1 MQFRFVCFVNRHA
14 SGRVTVTP
22 LTLPGLAVHA
32 TSVERASEELVLA
45 LSDRIERAH
54 PRRIVEFVRSGEG
67 ELVELEVP
75 ALDIWAARDSQLV
88 SIKVAGVRAPAHKPF
103 VELYMPRLETRLW
116 LEGKAQNDQ
125 AVELLKTQLGVLGDA
140 RRLAHRRELPETLV
154 ELVVEAT
161 PTRLAALTPRELRL
175 AERPPRRTPEPDKPD
190 DGEDSAGADNDNGSG
205 GGDSDGAG
213 DGDAASSFES
223 ELDDDSWE
231 PKKRARGAGGKPRKI
246 PTPTLTRIAVAWHEL
261 ARADVLDPAYE
272 RAELVQLLATRLAT
286 TPTEPVVLVGPAGSG
301 KTAVLH
307 ELARHLAAPPAATA
321 TATATTKA
329 TGKPPVRPFFHVDG
343 SRLIAGEGFFGDWQK
358 QTLDCLDEARRAKA
372 ILSLGHVGAL
382 LEAGKSAH
390 SDHNVAELIVAPL
403 IARDLAIVGE
413 ATPEEWA
420 LVERRNQS
428 FARAWSVLRVEELAP
443 EATARVL
450 ARVGASH
457 AAERKLKFE
466 PGAGTESLALCRRFK
481 PYGSLLGNA
490 VTFLRRLIDARA
502 HALADR
508 VTGADATAQFSSES
522 GIPLLLLSDE
532 VPLSADTVHAFLGAR
547 VMGQEAA
554 ARRVAEIVTVIKAGL
569 ADRLRP
575 VGVLLFAG
583 PTGVGKTELS
593 KALAELIFGSRERL
607 VRIDMGEYAGPDAL
621 ARLLGDAPGEAA
633 TGNLTAAVRRQPFC
647 VVLLDEIEKAHPA
660 VFDALLGVLGEGRLT
675 SAEGRFTDFRNAV
688 IIMTSNLG
696 ADTWRGRVGF
706 AGGGPGDA
714 ELRRHYIG
722 EAERFFRPELFN
734 RIDDFVVFSPL
745 GAEEIRRIV
754 TREVDLVKRRAGLR
768 QADVELEVAPETL
781 DVLAAR
787 GLDPRYGA
795 RPLKRAIERDLVVPI
810 ATRLAELPEQPMR
823 LTITP
828 APAGSPQPL
837 ALSAHFPGSSGDDSR
852 GAIERVLGDAATLR
866 AEVRKWSRAA
876 PMQSLREVLS
886 YFDRASKQ
894 PAFWLERS
902 LAEDSA
908 RRAAEAREIVT
919 GLAEVQRQVETTEE
933 LAFEAYYERSA
944 RDAAALEEELGH
956 ARTAFEPL
964 KERLFAS
971 LFPPRPSATLLMT
984 PGSGAWRHLIYL
996 LDSYRAWAGARD
1008 ITTRFYT
1015 ALWVPVADR
1024 PVDRRK
1030 DPAAEW
1036 RWAAK
1041 VPSAED
1047 GPTPAAVAMVL
1058 GGGKQLMLLA
1068 AETGAHRFTEA
1079 GQTAMVKVRF
1089 EPSAVTIGQLPP
1101 AHDLARKM
1109 PEAEIRKIWPKK
1121 RGNEG
1126 LCKDLRTGTEMTSG
1140 EELLALDELLNAY
1153 MMWRIFGRADGDD

>member
-67 ELVELEVP
+67 ELCELDVP
-75 ALDIWAARDSQLV
+75 ALDIWGPRDSQQV

-103 VELYMPRLETRLW
+103 VELYLPRLETRLW

-140 RRLAHRRELPETLV
+140 RRLAHRRELPETLL

-175 AERPPRRTPEPDKPD
+175 AERPPRRTPEPEQGD
-190 DGEDSAGADNDNGSG
+190 DGEDGAGADNDNGSG
-205 GGDSDGAG
+205 GEAED
-213 DGDAASSFES
+213 DAASGF

-231 PKKRARGAGGKPRKI
+231 PKRRARGAGGKPRKI

-261 ARADVLDPAYE
+261 ARADVLEPAYE
-272 RAELVQLLATRLAT
+272 RAELVQLLAARLAT
-286 TPTEPVVLVGPAGSG
+286 TPTEPVVLVGPAGCG

-307 ELARHLAAPPAATA
+307 ELARHLAAQPAATA
-321 TATATTKA
+321 TAIAAAAANATSRAAGKA
-329 TGKPPVRPFFHVDG
+329 PLRPFFHVDG

-466 PGAGTESLALCRRFK
+466 PGAAAESLALCRRFK

-490 VTFLRRLIDARA
+490 VTFLRRLIEARA
-502 HALADR
+502 HVLAER

-706 AGGGPGDA
+706 AGGGPGEA

-745 GAEEIRRIV
+745 GAEELRRIV

-768 QADVELEVAPETL
+768 QADVELAVADDALEL
-781 DVLAAR
+781 LAAR

-810 ATRLAELPEQPMR
+810 ATRLAELPEQPLR

-828 APAGSPQPL
+828 AAPGSPQPL

-852 GAIERVLGDAATLR
+852 GAIERVLDDAATLR

-876 PMQSLREVLS
+876 PMQSLREILS

-894 PAFWLERS
+894 PAFWLERT

-908 RRAAEAREIVT
+908 RRAAEARELVT
-919 GLAEVQRQVETTEE
+919 GLADVQRQVETTEE

-944 RDAAALEEELGH
+944 RDAAALDEELGH
-956 ARTAFEPL
+956 ARAAFEPL

-971 LFPPRPSATLLMT
+971 LFPPRASATLLMT
-984 PGSGAWRHLIYL
+984 PGSGAWRQLIYL
-996 LDSYRAWAGARD
+996 LDSYRVWAGARD

-1015 ALWVPVADR
+1015 AVWVPVADR
-1024 PVDRRK
+1024 PEGRRK

-1036 RWAAK
+1036 RWTAR
-1041 VPSAED
+1041 VPSAND

-1068 AETGAHRFTEA
+1068 AETGAHRFNEA
-1079 GQTAMVKVRF
+1079 GQTAVVKVRF
-1089 EPSAVTIGQLPP
+1089 EPSAMTIGQLPP

-1109 PEAEIRKIWPKK
+1109 PEPEVRRIWPKK

-1140 EELLALDELLNAY
+1140 EELLALDELLYAY
-1153 MMWRIFGRADGDD
+1153 MMWRIFGQRDGDD